1 MDGTLDSTLDN
12 RHWDNL
18 LGRIQ
23 DGKCTPFLG
32 AGINEGVLAI
42 GPDIARKLVEK
53 YDGYPFKDS
62 SNLARVAQVLAINRD
77 AMFPKEEVLKLL
89 KEQLE
94 KWKKNVEVED
104 FFKSPDQPLSILANL
119 PLPIYMTTNY
129 DNLMV
134 KALEYRQKD
143 PRREL
148 CRWNKHVKLKK
159 PSVFDSASGFEATPA
174 NPIVFHLHGH
184 DEVPES
190 LVLTEDDYID
200 FLVNLSKQQDLLP
213 LRIQEAM
220 TGASLLFIGY
230 RLADLDFRVLF
241 RGLVENLNKSL
252 RRISVAVQLPPEDSE
267 QQKYWVEYFD
277 KMEVKVYWGE
287 AANFVTELRNRW
299 SEFT

>member
-1 MDGTLDSTLDN
+1 MERTLTEDD
-12 RHWDNL
+12 WDTL
-18 LGRIQ
+18 LGRII

-32 AGINEGVLAI
+32 AGVNHGILVL
-42 GPDIARKLVEK
+42 GSEIARRLVKE
-53 YDGYPFKDS
+53 YNGYPFKDS
-62 SNLARVAQVLAINRD
+62 SDLARVTQVLAVNRD

-94 KWKKNVEVED
+94 KWKRKVVAKE
-104 FFKSPDQPLSILANL
+104 FFKSPDQPLSILADL
-119 PLPIYMTTNY
+119 PLPIYLTTNY

-134 KALEYRQKD
+134 EALKTRQKD
-143 PRREL
+143 PKREL
-148 CRWNKHVKLKK
+148 CRWNKYVKERS
-159 PSVFDSASGFEATPA
+159 SVFDSASGFEPTPA

-184 DEVPES
+184 DGVPES

-200 FLVNLSKQQDLLP
+200 FLVNLSRQQDVLP

-241 RGLVENLNKSL
+241 RGLVESLDKSL
-252 RRISVAVQLPPEDSE
+252 RRISVAVQLPPEDLE

-277 KMEVKVYWGE
+277 KMDVKIYWGD
-287 AANFVTELRNRW
+287 AKNFVTELRDHWRTFQD
-299 SEFT
+299 EH